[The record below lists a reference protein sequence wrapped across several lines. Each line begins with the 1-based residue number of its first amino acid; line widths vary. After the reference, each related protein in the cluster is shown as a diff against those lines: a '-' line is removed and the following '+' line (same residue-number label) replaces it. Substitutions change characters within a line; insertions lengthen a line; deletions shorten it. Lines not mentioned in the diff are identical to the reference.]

1 MTSTKHNLVRG
12 LSLLFLDFELLTNIL
27 NNIMLRGWYGRLV
40 KRQKLYELS
49 SFSSLLLLYL
59 LLFLTPPSSSSAAV
73 LLEYKGEAFHAPR
86 LGAKYFVDLPLPI
99 I

>member
-1 MTSTKHNLVRG
+1 MNCRP
-12 LSLLFLDFELLTNIL
+12 SLLYYYYL
-27 NNIMLRGWYGRLV
+27 
-40 KRQKLYELS
+40 
-49 SFSSLLLLYL
+49 L
-59 LLFLTPPSSSSAAV
+59 LLFLTPPSSSSSAV